1 MALATSGALSI
12 GGFAGSGITPRRSIN
27 EELGRTLTQPLS
39 LSNQLC
45 RNLAG
50 VGNQP
55 ATISFSD
62 FYGKSAGANVLDTN
76 VTNTSVSGSNTLI
89 QTYGFG
95 FNNSSNPNPIISN
108 FANGDSMRV
117 TFQNSSGTQ
126 IFQFTCDV
134 TKSTSASFPFYTS
147 VLIDGG
153 TITNISST
161 PSGAS
166 VNSSDNTKITLPSG
180 FCTFTDGNNSTVSF
194 SFSATQPSA
203 SSPNFITGSNQMT
216 FTRLTSNSSTPPSSP
231 TNRILVDK
239 L

>member
-1 MALATSGALSI
+1 MALATSGTLSI
-12 GGFAGSGITPRRSIN
+12 GGFAGSGLTPKRSIN
-27 EELGRTLTQPLS
+27 EELGRTLTQQLS

-76 VTNTSVSGSNTLI
+76 VTATSASSDFQT

-108 FANGDSMRV
+108 FADGDSMRV

-134 TKSTSASFPFYTS
+134 TETTSGSFPFLTTVS
-147 VLIDGG
+147 IDGG

-166 VNSSDNTKITLPSG
+166 VNSSDNSKITLPSG
-180 FCTFTDGNNSTVSF
+180 FCSFSDGNNSTVSF
-194 SFSATQPSA
+194 AFSATQPSA
-203 SSPNFITGSNQMT
+203 SSPNFITGSNIMT
-216 FTRLTSNSSTPPSSP
+216 FTRLTSSSSSPPSSP

>member
-1 MALATSGALSI
+1 MALATSGTLSI
-12 GGFAGSGITPRRSIN
+12 GDFAGSGLTPKRSIN
-27 EELGRTLTQPLS
+27 EELGKSLTFNLNLS
-39 LSNQLC
+39 SDIS

-50 VGNQP
+50 VGSQP

-76 VTNTSVSGSNTLI
+76 VKSTTAGSDFQTQIYEQNLTSGQSA
-89 QTYGFG
+89 
-95 FNNSSNPNPIISN
+95 IITN
-108 FANGDSMRV
+108 FADGDTMRV

-134 TKSTSASFPFYTS
+134 SKSTSASFPFLTT
-147 VLIDGG
+147 VGIDGG

-166 VNSSDNTKITLPSG
+166 VNSSDNSKITLPSG
-180 FCTFTDGNNSTVSF
+180 FCSFSDGNNSTVSF
-194 SFSATQPSA
+194 AFSATQPSA
-203 SSPNFITGSNQMT
+203 NTPNFITGGTTMT
-216 FTRLTSNSSTPPSSP
+216 FTRLTSSSSSPPSSP

>member
-1 MALATSGALSI
+1 MALATSGTLSI
-12 GGFAGSGITPRRSIN
+12 GDFAGSGLTPRRSIN
-27 EELGRTLTQPLS
+27 EELGASLTTPRSLSEQPL
-39 LSNQLC
+39 

-50 VGNQP
+50 VGNAP

-62 FYGKSAGANVLDTN
+62 FYGATAGANILDTN
-76 VTNTSVSGSNTLI
+76 VTSTSTDGTSQNQAYGINFTTSNV
-89 QTYGFG
+89 
-95 FNNSSNPNPIISN
+95 NPIV
-108 FANGDSMRV
+108 NGLADGDTMRV

-180 FCTFTDGNNSTVSF
+180 FCSFSSGNSTVSF

-203 SSPNFITGSNQMT
+203 NTPNFVTGSNQMT
-216 FTRLTSNSSTPPSSP
+216 FTRLTSSGTGPPSSP

>member
-12 GGFAGSGITPRRSIN
+12 GGCAGSGLTPKRSIN
-27 EELGRTLTQPLS
+27 EELGRTLTQQLS

-50 VGNQP
+50 VGNAP

-76 VTNTSVSGSNTLI
+76 VTATTSGTTAQVQSYGINFTTSNV
-89 QTYGFG
+89 
-95 FNNSSNPNPIISN
+95 NPIV
-108 FANGDSMRV
+108 NGLADGDTMRV

-180 FCTFTDGNNSTVSF
+180 FCSFSDGNNSTVSF
-194 SFSATQPSA
+194 AFSATQPSA
-203 SSPNFITGSNQMT
+203 NTPNFVTGSNQMT
-216 FTRLTSNSSTPPSSP
+216 FTRLTSSSSSPPSSP

>member
-12 GGFAGSGITPRRSIN
+12 GGFAGSGLTPRRSIN
-27 EELGRTLTQPLS
+27 EELGASLTTPRS
-39 LSNQLC
+39 LSSAVM
-45 RNLAG
+45 RSLAG
-50 VGNQP
+50 VSSQP

-62 FYGKSAGANVLDTN
+62 FYGKSAGANLLDTTVTSTTAGSSAQVQAYGINFTTSN
-76 VTNTSVSGSNTLI
+76 V
-89 QTYGFG
+89 
-95 FNNSSNPNPIISN
+95 NPIV
-108 FANGDSMRV
+108 NGLADGDTMRV

-147 VLIDGG
+147 VVIDGG

-166 VNSSDNTKITLPSG
+166 VNSSDNSKITLPSG
-180 FCTFTDGNNSTVSF
+180 FCSFSDGNNSTVSF
-194 SFSATQPSA
+194 AFSATQPSA
-203 SSPNFITGSNQMT
+203 STPNFVTGSNQMT
-216 FTRLTSNSSTPPSSP
+216 FTRLTSSSSSPPSSP

>member
-1 MALATSGALSI
+1 MALATSGALSV
-12 GGFAGSGITPRRSIN
+12 GTAAGANQNPKRSIN
-27 EELGRTLTQPLS
+27 EELGVAVTTPQSLANATL
-39 LSNQLC
+39 

-50 VGNQP
+50 VSSG
-55 ATISFSD
+55 TISFSD
-62 FYGKSAGANVLDTN
+62 FYGAASAANILDTTVTSTTAGSSAQVQSYGINFTTSN
-76 VTNTSVSGSNTLI
+76 V
-89 QTYGFG
+89 
-95 FNNSSNPNPIISN
+95 NPIV
-108 FANGDSMRV
+108 NGLADGDTMRV

-166 VNSSDNTKITLPSG
+166 VNSSDNSKITLPSG
-180 FCTFTDGNNSTVSF
+180 FCSFSSGNSTVSF

-203 SSPNFITGSNQMT
+203 NTPNFVTGSNQMT
-216 FTRLTSNSSTPPSSP
+216 FTRLTSSSSSPPSSP

>member
-12 GGFAGSGITPRRSIN
+12 GGFAGSGLTPKRSIN
-27 EELGRTLTQPLS
+27 EELGASLTTPRS
-39 LSNQLC
+39 LSSAVM
-45 RNLAG
+45 RSLAG
-50 VGNQP
+50 VSAQP

-62 FYGKSAGANVLDTN
+62 FYGKSAGANLLDTTLTSTSSDGTSQNQAYGINFTTSN
-76 VTNTSVSGSNTLI
+76 V
-89 QTYGFG
+89 
-95 FNNSSNPNPIISN
+95 NPIV
-108 FANGDSMRV
+108 NGLADGDTMRV

-147 VLIDGG
+147 VVIDGG

-166 VNSSDNTKITLPSG
+166 VNSSDNSKITLPSG
-180 FCTFTDGNNSTVSF
+180 FCSFSSGNSTVSF

-203 SSPNFITGSNQMT
+203 NTPNFVTGSNQMT
-216 FTRLTSNSSTPPSSP
+216 FTRLTSSGTGSPSSP

>member
-1 MALATSGALSI
+1 VALATSGALSI
-12 GGFAGSGITPRRSIN
+12 GTTAGANQNPKRSIN
-27 EELGRTLTQPLS
+27 EELGVAVTTPQSLANSTL
-39 LSNQLC
+39 

-50 VGNQP
+50 VSSG
-55 ATISFSD
+55 TISFSD
-62 FYGKSAGANVLDTN
+62 FYGAASAANILDTN
-76 VTNTSVSGSNTLI
+76 VSSTTAGTTAQVQSYGINFTTSNV
-89 QTYGFG
+89 
-95 FNNSSNPNPIISN
+95 NPIV
-108 FANGDSMRV
+108 NGLADGDTMRV

-180 FCTFTDGNNSTVSF
+180 FCSFSDGNNSTVSF
-194 SFSATQPSA
+194 AFSATQPSA
-203 SSPNFITGSNQMT
+203 NTPNFVTGSNQMT
-216 FTRLTSNSSTPPSSP
+216 FTRLTSSSSSPPSSP

>member
-1 MALATSGALSI
+1 MALATSGTLSI
-12 GGFAGSGITPRRSIN
+12 GDFAGSGITPRRSIN
-27 EELGRTLTQPLS
+27 EELGASLTTPQSLASSTL
-39 LSNQLC
+39 

-50 VGNQP
+50 VSSG
-55 ATISFSD
+55 TISFSD
-62 FYGKSAGANVLDTN
+62 FYGATAGANILDTN
-76 VTNTSVSGSNTLI
+76 LTSTSTDGTSQNQAYGINFTTSNV
-89 QTYGFG
+89 
-95 FNNSSNPNPIISN
+95 NPIV
-108 FANGDSMRV
+108 NGLADGDTMRV

-134 TKSTSASFPFYTS
+134 TKSTSASFPFFTS

-166 VNSSDNTKITLPSG
+166 VNSSDNSKITLPSG
-180 FCTFTDGNNSTVSF
+180 FCSFSAGNSTVSF

-203 SSPNFITGSNQMT
+203 STPNFVTGSNQMT
-216 FTRLTSNSSTPPSSP
+216 FTRLTSSGTGPPSSP

>member
-1 MALATSGALSI
+1 MTMATSGALSI
-12 GGFAGSGITPRRSIN
+12 GGTAGSGITPRRSIN
-27 EELGRTLTQPLS
+27 EELGRSLTAQLNLS
-39 LSNQLC
+39 SDIS

-50 VGNQP
+50 VGDQP

-76 VTNTSVSGSNTLI
+76 VKTTTSDGISQIQIYEQNLTSGQSA
-89 QTYGFG
+89 
-95 FNNSSNPNPIISN
+95 IITN
-108 FANGDSMRV
+108 FADGDTMRV

-134 TKSTSASFPFYTS
+134 SKSTSASFPFLTT
-147 VLIDGG
+147 VGIDGG

-166 VNSSDNTKITLPSG
+166 VNSSDNSKITLPSG
-180 FCTFTDGNNSTVSF
+180 FCSFTDGNNSTVSF
-194 SFSATQPSA
+194 TFSATQPSA
-203 SSPNFITGSNQMT
+203 NTPNFITGGTTMT
-216 FTRLTSNSSTPPSSP
+216 FTRLTSSSSSPPSSP

>member
-1 MALATSGALSI
+1 MALATSGALSV
-12 GGFAGSGITPRRSIN
+12 GTAAGANQNPKRSIN
-27 EELGRTLTQPLS
+27 EELGVAVTTPQSLANATL
-39 LSNQLC
+39 

-50 VGNQP
+50 VSSG
-55 ATISFSD
+55 TISFSD
-62 FYGKSAGANVLDTN
+62 FYGAASAANILDTTVTSTTAGSSAQVQSYGINFTTSN
-76 VTNTSVSGSNTLI
+76 V
-89 QTYGFG
+89 
-95 FNNSSNPNPIISN
+95 NPIV
-108 FANGDSMRV
+108 NGLADGDTMRV

-166 VNSSDNTKITLPSG
+166 VNSSDNSKITLPSG
-180 FCTFTDGNNSTVSF
+180 FCSFSSGNSTVSF

-203 SSPNFITGSNQMT
+203 NTPNFVTGSNQMT
-216 FTRLTSNSSTPPSSP
+216 FTRLTSSGTGPPSSP

-239 L
+239 I

>member
-1 MALATSGALSI
+1 MALATSGTLSI
-12 GGFAGSGITPRRSIN
+12 GDFAGSGLTPKRSIN
-27 EELGRTLTQPLS
+27 EELGKSLTFNLNLS
-39 LSNQLC
+39 SDIS

-50 VGNQP
+50 VGSQP

-76 VTNTSVSGSNTLI
+76 VKSTTAGSDFQTQIYEQNLTSGQSA
-89 QTYGFG
+89 
-95 FNNSSNPNPIISN
+95 IITN
-108 FANGDSMRV
+108 FADGDTMRV

-134 TKSTSASFPFYTS
+134 SKSTS
-147 VLIDGG
+147 IDGG

-166 VNSSDNTKITLPSG
+166 VNSSDNSKITLPSG
-180 FCTFTDGNNSTVSF
+180 FCSFSDGNNSTVSF
-194 SFSATQPSA
+194 AFSATQPSA
-203 SSPNFITGSNQMT
+203 NTPNFITGGTTMT
-216 FTRLTSNSSTPPSSP
+216 FTRLTSSSSSPPSSP

>member
-1 MALATSGALSI
+1 MALATSGALSV
-12 GGFAGSGITPRRSIN
+12 GTAAGANQNPKRSIN
-27 EELGRTLTQPLS
+27 EELGVAVTTPQSLANSTL
-39 LSNQLC
+39 

-50 VGNQP
+50 VSSG
-55 ATISFSD
+55 TISFSD
-62 FYGKSAGANVLDTN
+62 FYGAASAANILDTTVTSTTAGSSAQVQSYGINFTTSN
-76 VTNTSVSGSNTLI
+76 V
-89 QTYGFG
+89 
-95 FNNSSNPNPIISN
+95 NPIV
-108 FANGDSMRV
+108 NGLADGDTMRV

-180 FCTFTDGNNSTVSF
+180 FCSFSSGNSTVSF

-203 SSPNFITGSNQMT
+203 NTPNFVTGSNQMT
-216 FTRLTSNSSTPPSSP
+216 FTRLTSSGTGPPSSP

-239 L
+239 I

>member
-12 GGFAGSGITPRRSIN
+12 GGFAGSGLTPRRSIN
-27 EELGRTLTQPLS
+27 EELGASLTTQRSLSEQPL
-39 LSNQLC
+39 

-50 VGNQP
+50 VGNAP
-55 ATISFSD
+55 TTISFSD
-62 FYGKSAGANVLDTN
+62 FYGATAGANILDTN
-76 VTNTSVSGSNTLI
+76 VTSTSTDGTSQNQAYGINFTASNV
-89 QTYGFG
+89 
-95 FNNSSNPNPIISN
+95 NPIV
-108 FANGDSMRV
+108 NGLADGDTMRV

-147 VLIDGG
+147 VVIDGG

-166 VNSSDNTKITLPSG
+166 VNSSDNSKITLPSG
-180 FCTFTDGNNSTVSF
+180 FCSFSAGNSTVSF

-203 SSPNFITGSNQMT
+203 STPNFVTGSNQMT
-216 FTRLTSNSSTPPSSP
+216 FTRLTSSGTGPPGTP